1 MTMKKLSS
9 VIIGPQSDQSSPT
22 GNPSTEAGALTLSTS
37 ERSEAL
43 TTLRSADPRE
53 TDKALLSFLEQLGIL
68 LQPNINNRYEV
79 TGYHVHVSK
88 TAQNAGYSWDTLP
101 TVQKAFVPLPSDQME
116 KALLTSMMLM
126 VKPSGESPEDAA
138 MRVQLYAHQMQDWPA
153 DIFNRVL
160 GIVIQHNTFWPAF
173 SDFYKEYAWLAR
185 NRLKMRE
192 ALHLCMK

>member
-9 VIIGPQSDQSSPT
+9 VITGQQSGLSSPT
-22 GNPSTEAGALTLSTS
+22 GNPNTEAGALTLSTS
-37 ERSEAL
+37 EKSAAL

-53 TDKALLSFLEQLGIL
+53 TDKALLSLLKQLGIW
-68 LQPNINNRYEV
+68 LQPNIDNLYEV
-79 TGYHVHVSK
+79 TSYNVHIRK
-88 TAQNAGYSWDTLP
+88 DAHKAGYCWDTLP
-101 TVQKAFVPLPSDQME
+101 TVQKAFVPLPPDQME

-160 GIVIQHNTFWPAF
+160 KLVIQRNTFWPAF
-173 SDFYKEYAWLAR
+173 ADFHKEYEWLAR
-185 NRLKMRE
+185 NRLKIRE

>member
-1 MTMKKLSS
+1 M
-9 VIIGPQSDQSSPT
+9 
-22 GNPSTEAGALTLSTS
+22 
-37 ERSEAL
+37 
-43 TTLRSADPRE
+43 
-53 TDKALLSFLEQLGIL
+53 
-68 LQPNINNRYEV
+68 
-79 TGYHVHVSK
+79 TGYHVHVGK
-88 TAQNAGYSWDTLP
+88 TAEYNGMGWDTLP
-101 TVQKAFVPLPSDQME
+101 TVQKAFVPLPPDEME

-160 GIVIQHNTFWPAF
+160 RIVIQNNTFWPAF